1 MSLEVLKIKLYQ
13 PFANFRKP
21 FSYRVLDSYPLP
33 PPSTVKGW
41 LHNIIGA
48 KNGEYY
54 KMAVSIAG
62 KFDSTVYDIQKII
75 KFDRIRKESNPSS
88 ILREYS
94 SAVVSSMIYVTN
106 LIDVELCIH
115 VNSEP
120 AVLKSILNDIYSSFW
135 GLGRKEDLM
144 RIDFVGIIEA
154 KAVNYLD
161 YVQCQL
167 PSYGMYL
174 KQETAEKLKVE
185 GIRFRLNYKYE
196 KTPDGLRVFT
206 TKKDVVYIDSLN
218 DSLNAMASFFA
229 FDEDVWVDDEGILI
243 DLIGDEEYE
252 N

>member
-1 MSLEVLKIKLYQ
+1 MSLKVLKIKLYQ

-21 FSYRVLDSYPLP
+21 FSYGVVDSYPLP

-41 LHNIIGA
+41 LHNILGA

-75 KFDRIRKESNPSS
+75 KFDRVRKESNPSS

-94 SAVVSSMIYVTN
+94 STVISSMIYVTN

-115 VNSEP
+115 VNSKPEI
-120 AVLKSILNDIYSSFW
+120 LESILNNIYSSFW

-144 RIDFVGIIEA
+144 RIDFVESIEA
-154 KAVNYLD
+154 KTINYFE
-161 YVQCQL
+161 YMRQQL

-174 KQETAEKLKVE
+174 KQETAEKFRVE
-185 GIRFRLNYKYE
+185 GIKFRLNYKYE
-196 KTPDGLRVFT
+196 KTSDGLRVFT
-206 TKKDVVYIDSLN
+206 TKKDVVYVNSLN
-218 DSLNAMASFFA
+218 VLKPILT
-229 FDEDVWVDDEGILI
+229 FDENVLVDDEGILI